1 MFGLFRFSLEK
12 SAIMNIE
19 RVVFSLDIRKI
30 GNGGGTCIQNNK
42 KER

>member
-12 SAIMNIE
+12 CAMVNIE
-19 RVVFSLDIRKI
+19 QIVFSLDIRKI
-30 GNGGGTCIQNNK
+30 GSDEGICIQNNK